1 MGEAETGEDGRGEGK
16 EVLVGE
22 LRLGKSLKP
31 RRGGKKYRRLV
42 GEAETGE
49 ESKASRGE
57 EERSTGD

>member
-1 MGEAETGEDGRGEGK
+1 MGEAETGEESK
-16 EVLVGE
+16 AE
-22 LRLGKSLKP
+22 S